1 MDLIKRGLQDAV
13 SNQTPPKAVV
23 IFGARRTG
31 KTTLLEQIVDRS
43 TAAWYTGDSVSDIER
58 LKLLSE
64 GDVKTLLFQS
74 STLVIDEA
82 QRIPD
87 IGLLLKRLVD
97 VNMTLEAPVR
107 IFVTG
112 SSSLELAKGV
122 KESAVGRLLQHQ
134 MWPFS
139 VTELAQGP
147 KSSWAKV
154 LRDLDWHLVYGMFPE
169 ACNEPQNARVILKDY
184 VDAVLFK
191 DLFSLGGIR
200 LNSKFQALVRLL
212 AYNVGSEVSY
222 DCLARESGLNKTTVA
237 DYITL
242 LEQCFIVKV
251 CPSYAKNLANE
262 LKKGKK
268 IYFCD
273 NGVRN
278 AVIENFDPLPSR
290 DDRGALWENFF
301 FMERMKLHSI
311 LQDFCRIYFWRTS
324 GKKTN
329 EIDFI
334 EVLDGKMQAFEC
346 KLSHKA
352 KAKPGPDFEA
362 AYPDCPI
369 RVVSP
374 ATLLKVWLEA
384 SPEGVEPGAS
394 SR

>member
-1 MDLIKRGLQDAV
+1 MDMIKRGIQDSV
-13 SNQTPPKAVV
+13 SGQTPPKAVV
-23 IFGARRTG
+23 IFGARRIG
-31 KTTLLEQIVDRS
+31 KTTLLEQIVDRNTS
-43 TAAWYTGDSVSDIER
+43 AWYTGDNFSDMER

-74 STLVIDEA
+74 DTLVIDEA

-97 VNMTLEAPVR
+97 VNMTLDAPVR

-122 KESAVGRLLQHQ
+122 KESALGRLVQRQL
-134 MWPFS
+134 WPLS
-139 VTELAQGP
+139 VTELAQAP

-169 ACNEPQNARVILKDY
+169 VYNEPRNARILLKDY
-184 VDAVLFK
+184 VDGILFK

-200 LNSKFQALVRLL
+200 QSSKFESLVRLL
-212 AYNVGSEVSY
+212 AFSVGSEVSY
-222 DCLARESGLNKTTVA
+222 DGLARETGLNKATVA
-237 DYITL
+237 DYISL

-273 NGVRN
+273 TGIRN
-278 AVIENFDPLPSR
+278 AILKKFEPLTTR
-290 DDRGALWENFF
+290 ADAGALWENFF
-301 FMERMKLHSI
+301 FMERVKYHS
-311 LQDFCRIYFWRTS
+311 LRQDFADIYFWRTA
-324 GKKTN
+324 GQAAR
-329 EIDFI
+329 EIDFV
-334 EVLDGKMQAFEC
+334 EVVDGRMQAFEC
-346 KLSHKA
+346 KLSPKA

-369 RVVSP
+369 HVASP
-374 ATLLKVWLEA
+374 ATMLKVWLEA
-384 SPEGVEPGAS
+384 QSDAEAAKDAQ
-394 SR
+394 